1 MSQFGQLPRN
11 CPGEQQ
17 LTISIESEEVLQET
31 SDVRIQAI
39 KERAVFAKMLVKQQP
54 VRFQIDC
61 LASAS
66 IYRSKK
72 LALCSQTLVM

>member
-17 LTISIESEEVLQET
+17 LTISIEREEVLQET

-39 KERAVFAKMLVKQQP
+39 KERAVFAKMLTATSP
-54 VRFQIDC
+54 IPN
-61 LASAS
+61 
-66 IYRSKK
+66 
-72 LALCSQTLVM
+72 